1 MGYMSIY
8 EPQMKKNTSSFCTAK
23 VQILQGKINHGL
35 GLLEVLE
42 IGPDQG
48 GFPNPKVVAFP
59 IFDET

>member
-1 MGYMSIY
+1 
-8 EPQMKKNTSSFCTAK
+8 